1 MDIIEE
7 LYYGN
12 LNPESK
18 CFDRNSEYGKF
29 IKIISDNEEK
39 LMKYLD
45 SAPNAKEE
53 QQLFS
58 HLMNAQSEILCISES
73 ERFTEGF
80 RIGARFMLDTFLLES
95 HSVFKDICEV

>member
-12 LNPESK
+12 LNPQSK
-18 CFDRNSEYGKF
+18 CFDRRSEYGKF
-29 IKIISDNEEK
+29 MKIISDNEEK
-39 LMKYLD
+39 LTAYLG
-45 SAPNAKEE
+45 AIPNAKEE

-58 HLMNAQSEILCISES
+58 QMMNAQGEVLCISES

-95 HSVFKDICEV
+95 KSVFKDICEA